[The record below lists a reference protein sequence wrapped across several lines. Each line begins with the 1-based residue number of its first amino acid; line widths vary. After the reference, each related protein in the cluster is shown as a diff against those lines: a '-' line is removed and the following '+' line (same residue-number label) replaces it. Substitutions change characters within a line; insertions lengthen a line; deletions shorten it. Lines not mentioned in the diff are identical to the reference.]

1 MAHMNGDHGGSTIAM
16 VHHYLGLPGVEKA
29 ELVQMDRLGFNVQC
43 TRKEQVALALALALA
58 LTLNLA
64 PPLPLSLPLPLA
76 LPVPLASIPKPI
88 RTPARTPGAP
98 RA

>member
-29 ELVQMDRLGFNVQC
+29 ELVQMDRLGFVVQC

-58 LTLNLA
+58 VA
-64 PPLPLSLPLPLA
+64 LA
-76 LPVPLASIPKPI
+76 LALMQ
-88 RTPARTPGAP
+88 GAGNP
-98 RA
+98 